1 MRTKDIDLSFPD
13 LEQLASPLPP
23 RTIKRIEPVAR
34 LTPRIR
40 VASYVRTS
48 TNHEDQRESIM
59 IQRQHFN
66 SLAKR
71 QPDWVYVGCY
81 WDVMTGTKKDKR
93 PGLQRLL
100 ADCRA
105 GRVNLIT
112 TKSISRLAR
121 NVTDL
126 LEMVREMTA
135 TGVRIIF
142 DRENIDTGQMDSE
155 LLITILATLANEES
169 RSFAANN
176 RWAIQKRFKDGTY
189 KRGVAPYGF
198 DLVDGGLVVNET
210 EAETVRYIFDRI
222 LSGIGCSTIAKELN
236 EKGIPT
242 KRIGEKRKDGIV
254 HSGKWGAATIRG
266 MIRNEVYMGDSRL
279 QKTFKDTL
287 FKTHLNEGQLPQ
299 YYYEDNHPAIISRT
313 SFERANVI
321 LTQHFKECGAKKE
334 AAPTYTFTKKL
345 VCGQCGSY
353 LWRCSDTRRFNKRAY
368 WLCSKH
374 HKEGA
379 KACSMKR
386 VMEENVENC
395 FMMMMNKLHFC
406 DLVVTAYRDML
417 RKEWRTAQG
426 SHLKALESALAENS
440 INQLNLLSQRG
451 RMDQA
456 LFHAEMNSLQSQE
469 IATRAEIDLL
479 MDKQVTEADK
489 LLEMVQAW
497 GPKQNFKP
505 ETFEALVEKVVVLD
519 RETYQF
525 HFKCGLVLTESVVH
539 ELADAPAA
547 QHQAPDQQEGT
558 ETLLLPPAEER
569 KVKVIKIPAVKEI
582 ERDLVPVSEP

>member
-1 MRTKDIDLSFPD
+1 MRTKSLDLDFPTLD
-13 LEQLASPLPP
+13 QLSEKPEKTA
-23 RTIKRIEPVAR
+23 RTIKKIDPVVR
-34 LTPRIR
+34 TVPKIR
-40 VASYVRTS
+40 VASYIRVS
-48 TNHEDQRESIM
+48 TDHADQKESIA

-71 QPDWVYVGCY
+71 QPDWIFVGCY
-81 WDVMTGTKKDKR
+81 WDVMSGTKKDKR

-142 DRENIDTGQMDSE
+142 DRENIDTGTMDSE
-155 LLITILATLANEES
+155 LLLTILATMANEES
-169 RSFAANN
+169 KSFAENN
-176 RWAIQKRFKDGTY
+176 RWAIQKRFKDGSY
-189 KRGVAPYGF
+189 RRGVAPYGF
-198 DLVDGGLVVNET
+198 DLVDGHLEVNET

-222 LSGIGCSTIAKELN
+222 LSGVGCSTIAKELN

-299 YYYEDNHPAIISRT
+299 YYYEDNHPAIVSREAF
-313 SFERANVI
+313 SRANVV

-345 VCGQCGSY
+345 VCGNCGAL
-353 LWRCSDTRRFNKRAY
+353 LWRCTDTRKANKRKY
-368 WLCSKH
+368 WLCSTH

-386 VMEENVENC
+386 VMEENVENT
-395 FMMMMNKLHFC
+395 FTTMMNKLHFC
-406 DLVVTAYRDML
+406 DLIVVAYRDML
-417 RKEWRTAQG
+417 RKGWRDRCGDELRSLEAGLAQ
-426 SHLKALESALAENS
+426 NS
-440 INQLNLLSQRG
+440 INQLNLQAQRG
-451 RMDQA
+451 TMDQA
-456 LFHAEMNSLQSQE
+456 MFHTQMDILKAQE
-469 IATRAEIDLL
+469 VETRAEIDLI
-479 MDKQVTEADK
+479 MDSQVSEADK
-489 LLEMVQAW
+489 LLAMVQAW
-497 GPKQNFKP
+497 GMKKAFKP
-505 ETFEALVEKVVVLD
+505 DAFEALVDRVVARD
-519 RETYQF
+519 RETFEF
-525 HFKCGLVLTESVVH
+525 HFKCGLVLTETVIY
-539 ELADAPAA
+539 ELPEAPVIS
-547 QHQAPDQQEGT
+547 APQPTLDQERV
-558 ETLLLPPAEER
+558 LLPPAEEDAPR
-569 KVKVIKIPAVKEI
+569 RNVIKI
-582 ERDLVPVSEP
+582 LPVRKVAEGL